1 MLKYKQYDRLL
12 KVFLMLVFTILSV
25 IFIVHTLRQIENQK
39 NENILQICK
48 SIGVTLPK
56 DVLSELDANPSD
68 TEKSQYL
75 LIKKNLKDIVS
86 LNKNARFAYLYTQK
100 DGKLYF
106 VASSEPEYS
115 KGYATPGQEYTEA
128 PPEFKQPFH
137 EGNAFVS
144 NEVTDRW
151 GTWITVLVP
160 IVNKSSDRIT
170 TVFAMDFNAKSW
182 KSQTIIEV
190 IKSGGIILLIMVVIF
205 ISIRIQVQNI
215 KYKNEIIQRKQVE
228 KALIE
233 SREQFRLV
241 AEKMTDVVWLMNLKG
256 NIIYVSPSI
265 TQFTGH
271 SEEEYM
277 QLALNERLTE
287 ESADIAKKVI
297 VDKVISLSDS
307 PEKIAGFKYT
317 EQLEYICKNK
327 ETKWGEL
334 ITTPFFSDNNQL
346 IGIHGVTRDITKRK
360 QAERALKESN
370 LFLKTLMN
378 AIPTP
383 IFYKDTKGYYLGF
396 NSSFEDMIGDRCK
409 DLVGKSDFAIA
420 PHKLAEEYQAKN
432 LDLIKFPGIQVY
444 ESQIKDSQGVIQNVI
459 FHKATFT
466 DNNGAVRGIIG
477 VILNITELKRSEA
490 KLNDALALLDAS
502 IESTDNGILIVHN
515 DGKTI
520 KVNNRFVEMW
530 SIPKELLTGRNN
542 KEIFKY
548 IYSQVTNPNET
559 EERVNQINSNPNSS
573 SFNIL
578 YLNDGR
584 IFKRLI
590 KPMLVEGIPQGK
602 VWTYHDITE
611 RKRIEKNLRMS
622 EEKYHQLFDQMMDG
636 FALHEIILNDEGKP
650 IDYLILEVNKSYEQI
665 TGLKADDIFSKT
677 VREVL
682 PNIEPIWIEK
692 YGKVALDGTP
702 NHFQQFSA
710 DLNKTFEVSVFS
722 PVKGRFATIIKDIT
736 ERKKAEKEIKM
747 LANAMKSINECVSIT
762 DMNDQ
767 IIFVNESFLK
777 TYGYTEVEIIGKNA
791 SILHSPNT
799 PQKIVERILPSTLSG
814 RWDGELLN
822 VKKDGSEFPIYLSTT
837 TIHDKDANVIAL
849 IGVSADISERKKAE
863 ELLRKSEERYRTLVV
878 NVGEG
883 IVYVN
888 PNEVFEYANPVAE
901 AIFGAKKGDLMGRSL
916 KEFISEDQFETIR
929 KYTQERKKGQR
940 SSYEI
945 DVTRYDGEK
954 RNILISAVPQ
964 FDDNG
969 MLVGAYSV
977 FRDITSRKQDELII
991 QQQNQ
996 ELKQLNATKDKF
1008 ISIIAH
1014 DLKSPFNGLLGLTEL
1029 LVENLRVYDIDKTQ
1043 EIVESLHSI
1052 TQQTYKLLENLL
1064 DWARNQQNRINF
1076 NPIKTDIGSIAD
1088 ETVNLLKPIADA
1100 KNISFTLEIK
1110 KPCYALADTYMIY
1123 AIFRNLI
1130 SNAIKFTHSGGNI
1143 KIEAKTQG
1151 SRIQISVNDNGVGMP
1166 PESIAKLF
1174 RIDTNTSQPG
1184 TSGERGTGL
1193 GLLLCKDFVE
1203 KHEGVIWVE
1212 SEIEKGSTFFF
1223 TLKKYNNLIS

>member
-1 MLKYKQYDRLL
+1 MLKYKQYNKLL
-12 KVFLMLVFTILSV
+12 KVFLMLIFTILSV
-25 IFIVHTLRQIENQK
+25 IFITYTLRRIENQK

-56 DVLSELDANPSD
+56 DALCELDANPND
-68 TEKSQYL
+68 IEKPQYL
-75 LIKKNLKDIVS
+75 LIKKTLKDIVS

-100 DGKLYF
+100 GGKLYF

-128 PPEFKQPFH
+128 PPEFKQPFN

-144 NEVTDRW
+144 NEITDRW

-160 IVNKSSDRIT
+160 IANKTSDRIT

-190 IKSGGIILLIMVVIF
+190 IKSGGIILLILVVIF
-205 ISIRIQVQNI
+205 ISIRIKIHNI
-215 KYKNEIIQRKQVE
+215 KYKNEIIQR
-228 KALIE
+228 
-233 SREQFRLV
+233 
-241 AEKMTDVVWLMNLKG
+241 N
-256 NIIYVSPSI
+256 
-265 TQFTGH
+265 
-271 SEEEYM
+271 
-277 QLALNERLTE
+277 
-287 ESADIAKKVI
+287 
-297 VDKVISLSDS
+297 
-307 PEKIAGFKYT
+307 
-317 EQLEYICKNK
+317 
-327 ETKWGEL
+327 
-334 ITTPFFSDNNQL
+334 
-346 IGIHGVTRDITKRK
+346 

-370 LFLKTLMN
+370 LFLETLMN

-383 IFYKDTKGYYLGF
+383 VFYKDTEGRYLGF
-396 NSSFEDMIGDRCK
+396 NHSFENMFGDACK
-409 DLVGKSDFAIA
+409 DLVGKNDFVIT
-420 PHKLAEEYQAKN
+420 PRELAEEYQAKN
-432 LDLIKFPGIQVY
+432 LKLIKYQGIQVY
-444 ESQIKDSQGVIQNVI
+444 ESQIKDSHGVIQNVI

-466 DNNGAVRGIIG
+466 DNNGAVHGIIG
-477 VILNITELKRSEA
+477 VILNITALKQSEA
-490 KLNDALALLDAS
+490 KLNDTLALLDAS
-502 IESTDNGILIVHN
+502 IESTENGILIVHN
-515 DGKTI
+515 DGKI
-520 KVNNRFVEMW
+520 VKVNNRFVEMW
-530 SIPKELLTGRNN
+530 SVPKELLTNRDY
-542 KEIFKY
+542 KEIFNH
-548 IYSQVTNPNET
+548 IYSRVSNPKET
-559 EERVNQINSNPNSS
+559 DETVYQINSNPKSS
-573 SFNIL
+573 SYGIL

-584 IFKRLI
+584 IFERLT
-590 KPMLVEGIPQGK
+590 KPMLVEGILQGK

-611 RKRIEKNLRMS
+611 RKRIEKNLRIS

-636 FALHEIILNDEGKP
+636 FALHEIILNNEGKP

-665 TGLKADDIFSKT
+665 TGLKADDIIGKN

-722 PVKGRFATIIKDIT
+722 PVKGRFATIIRDIT

-777 TYGYTEVEIIGKNA
+777 TYGYTEDEIIGKNI

-799 PQKIVERILPSTLSG
+799 PPEIIERIRPSTLNG

-822 VKKDGSEFPIYLSTT
+822 VKKDGSELPIYLSTT
-837 TIHDKDANVIAL
+837 TIHDKNANVIAL
-849 IGVSADISERKKAE
+849 IGVSLDISERKKSE

-888 PNEVFEYANPVAE
+888 PDETFEYANPVAE
-901 AIFGAKKGDLMGRSL
+901 AIFGVNKGELVSRNI
-916 KEFISEDQFETIR
+916 KEFISDEQYKTVRE
-929 KYTQERKKGQR
+929 YTQERKKGQR

-945 DVTRYDGEK
+945 DITRYDGEK

-969 MLVGAYSV
+969 KFVGAYCI

-996 ELKQLNATKDKF
+996 ELKKYNTTKDKF
-1008 ISIIAH
+1008 FSIIAH

-1029 LVENLRVYDIDKTQ
+1029 LVENLRTYDIDKTQ
-1043 EIVESLHSI
+1043 EIVESLHSS

-1100 KNISFTLEIK
+1100 KNISFTLKIK
-1110 KPCYALADTYMIY
+1110 KPCYTLSDTYMIN
-1123 AIFRNLI
+1123 AIFRNLL
-1130 SNAIKFTHSGGNI
+1130 SNAIKFTHSGGRV
-1143 KIEAKTQG
+1143 KIEAKTQD
-1151 SRIQISVNDNGVGMP
+1151 SMVLISVNDNGVGMT
-1166 PESIAKLF
+1166 PENIAKLF

-1193 GLLLCKDFVE
+1193 GLLLCNDFVE
-1203 KHEGVIWVE
+1203 KHEGKIWVE
-1212 SEIEKGSTFFF
+1212 SEIGKGSTFYFM
-1223 TLKKYNNLIS
+1223 LKEYNDKVS